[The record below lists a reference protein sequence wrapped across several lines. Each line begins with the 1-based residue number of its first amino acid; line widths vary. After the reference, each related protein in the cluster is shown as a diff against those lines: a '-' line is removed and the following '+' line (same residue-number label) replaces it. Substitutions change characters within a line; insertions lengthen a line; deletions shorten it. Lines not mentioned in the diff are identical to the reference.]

1 MNKAICFGASKHRNS
16 GTGSYCAH
24 MHLLS
29 VCSKSD
35 PKSTRTVIDELQQH
49 VAHRSCCWFLSKR
62 ALQFVLPAVYFE
74 CLYWSGVGVGMVL
87 NSTLSLSLSARF
99 VYAQWHALPQNTH
112 CSSLTTQVSA
122 ALTLR
127 YTRSRLARLVFSLFE

>member
-1 MNKAICFGASKHRNS
+1 MNKPICFGASKHRNS

-87 NSTLSLSLSARF
+87 NSTLSLSLSTFCVRS
-99 VYAQWHALPQNTH
+99 V
-112 CSSLTTQVSA
+112 
-122 ALTLR
+122 
-127 YTRSRLARLVFSLFE
+127 TRSPSKHSLQFTHYTSERRFDAAIYTIPASATSL